1 MIGLQECIKQLANFK
16 LQFGEKFGITRLG
29 VFGSVARGENTEDS
43 DVDIVVEVEKPTLV
57 LMHDLHEALVLLFN
71 CKVDLV
77 RFRKSLRPLL
87 LSNITKEA
95 VYV

>member
-1 MIGLQECIKQLANFK
+1 MIGLQECIKKLTNFK
-16 LQFGEKFGITRLG
+16 KQFGAKFGITKLG

-43 DVDIVVEVEKPTLV
+43 DVDIVVEMENPTLA
-57 LMHDLHEALVLLFN
+57 LMYELHEALVLLLN

-77 RFRKSLRPLL
+77 RFRKSLRPLMQ
-87 LSNITKEA
+87 SNINRDA